1 MARPIRAT
9 LVGEAA
15 ERTLG
20 PGALP
25 LVGVEGRIALAGYGG
40 SAPIGLRAKPALR
53 RCKYI
58 KVSISVQ

>member
-25 LVGVEGRIALAGYGG
+25 LVGVEGRIALAGYGA
-40 SAPIGLRAKPALR
+40 APRLGCGRSPRYEDLPWIR
-53 RCKYI
+53 
-58 KVSISVQ
+58 